1 MDPRG
6 RVPPSST
13 YNILL
18 LLLHHRMLQV
28 AKMTQKFLAEA
39 TLSHEELFT
48 TQIVNTE
55 DSRSRGYH
63 WFTIAISITR
73 RRA

>member
-1 MDPRG
+1 
-6 RVPPSST
+6 
-13 YNILL
+13 
-18 LLLHHRMLQV
+18 MLQV